1 MARDPQD
8 REDLL
13 RDATGLVS
21 RVELKIPD
29 VETKIVCGF
38 RADGSL
44 SIYWGQ
50 DEVVQFNALGELR
63 RGYWQGRLL
72 ATYRRQL
79 VWLDRSQQEGG
90 RMRFARE
97 PFTAE
102 ERKDFIAQLMR
113 RIDQLQQSVS
123 GREFQLIGQIPP
135 DENILGR
142 LGDWFS
148 GRKGTIQL
156 ARQPGLGR

>member
-8 REDLL
+8 CEDLL

-21 RVELKIPD
+21 RVELKIPEL
-29 VETKIVCGF
+29 ETHIVCGF
-38 RADGSL
+38 RTDGSL

-63 RGYWQGRLL
+63 RGYWQGKLL

-79 VWLDRSQQEGG
+79 VWLNRSQQEGG

-97 PFTAE
+97 PFTVE
-102 ERKDFIAQLMR
+102 ERKNFIAQLMR

-123 GREFQLIGQIPP
+123 GREYQLIGQIPP
-135 DENILGR
+135 DENVLGR
-142 LGDWFS
+142 LRDWFL
-148 GRKGTIQL
+148 GLKGTLQF
-156 ARQPGLGR
+156 ARHPGLGR